1 MDLAFVILA
10 VLTIGSALAAI
21 SLRNLVHCALSVA
34 VTFVGLAL
42 LYLQLGAEFVG
53 FAQIVVYVGAVAIL
67 IVFAILLT
75 KSSETSSE
83 ARYARGAIWSGII
96 AAVAFASL
104 VAAIN
109 TSYISLTGASIEAS
123 TTVEKIGQDLMSK
136 YALPLE
142 AIALLLT
149 AALIGAVIIA
159 MKEKPAEGGGQ

>member
-1 MDLAFVILA
+1 MDPAFAILA
-10 VLTIGSALAAI
+10 ILTFGSALAAI

-75 KSSETSSE
+75 RSSETSSE
-83 ARYARGAIWSGII
+83 PRYSRGAIWSGIV
-96 AAVAFASL
+96 AAVAFVAL

-109 TSYISLTGASIEAS
+109 TSFISMTSSPVGP
-123 TTVEKIGQDLMSK
+123 TVTVEKIGQDLMGK